1 MSCSLG
7 DAGTAGGPTA
17 KPPLPR
23 PSVGSPPG
31 WRGAGSACSGRAP
44 CGCNIPRR
52 SGAWAVNTH
61 TCTVSDTL
69 RLRGLGLDPR
79 GRHSRGSADPSPPP
93 RGSSSLGNLLRGS
106 VLPMWLPLPPPPP
119 EMLPGQGAAKTL
131 RTGGSPTLS
140 EPKEAPFCGSH
151 CHPNPAP
158 GKAKVRQ
165 ERSPLPPPRPG
176 LGDPRKAQTP
186 PACRSEHGG
195 PSWLCTCPGWWPLR
209 STLVASV

>member
-79 GRHSRGSADPSPPP
+79 GRHSRGSADPSPPHEAAP
-93 RGSSSLGNLLRGS
+93 HS
-106 VLPMWLPLPPPPP
+106 VTCFVVPFFPCGCLPPSRNAARPGGCQDAGDRG
-119 EMLPGQGAAKTL
+119 LPHAL
-131 RTGGSPTLS
+131 RTQGSPLLWFSLPPQSCPRKGQSQTG
-140 EPKEAPFCGSH
+140 EKP
-151 CHPNPAP
+151 PA
-158 GKAKVRQ
+158 
-165 ERSPLPPPRPG
+165 SPPPR
-176 LGDPRKAQTP
+176 A
-186 PACRSEHGG
+186 GG
-195 PSWLCTCPGWWPLR
+195 PQEGSDSSCL
-209 STLVASV
+209 